1 MTLPPARILLLGL
14 LLSLLMTSCT
24 SPPPTC
30 SATDTAYDI
39 CSANQIWECPV
50 ASDDA
55 LAEKQTLIDECDAS
69 SDPPS
74 CIAGL
79 EFEMF
84 ETELAEDCAAAGQVC
99 SEDPF
104 DGPPECQDRG

>member
-1 MTLPPARILLLGL
+1 MRLHSLCTVTLGL
-14 LLSLLMTSCT
+14 LLSLVLTSCA

-30 SATDTAYDI
+30 SATDIAYDI

-55 LAEKQTLIDECDAS
+55 LAEKQALIDECDAS
-69 SDPPS
+69 SDPAS
-74 CIAGL
+74 CHAGL

-84 ETELAEDCAAAGQVC
+84 EAELKEDCAAAGQIC
-99 SEDPF
+99 SENLLE
-104 DGPPECQDRG
+104 GPPECQDRG